1 MSVTTTST
9 LSSLTS
15 YIQRTGLERA
25 KPNLIYSDYGKKVSI
40 PQKNSKTIKFRRYE
54 RISPTTGAQLATLR
68 SLSEG
73 VIPNN
78 TTPSVTDYSAS
89 VAQYGQW
96 FQFSDQAVWTNEVSV
111 DTELM
116 AVNSQNM
123 SETSDCVVR
132 DNLMAGTNVFR
143 LTDAIGG
150 VSGAARVNVAGPINA
165 AALDKAI
172 RNLKASDTKYWKDGI
187 NASTKI
193 GTSAVRPSYVML
205 IHPYVEYDLEQVQ
218 GYKAVSDY
226 GDQSG
231 LLKGEVG
238 AYKNIRFVTST
249 LAKYFPDSGATKAG
263 TWSTTGTDSD
273 VFACL
278 LIGMDAYAVIDL
290 ASTSEIIYNP
300 QSKTDKADPLNQFA
314 TLGWKA
320 MLTALILNDNWILR
334 FECVAN
340 N

>member
-1 MSVTTTST
+1 MAVTTSST
-9 LSSLTS
+9 LTSLTS

-25 KPNLIYSDYGKKVSI
+25 KPNLIYSDYGKKITI

-78 TTPSVTDYSAS
+78 TTPSITDYTAT
-89 VAQYGQW
+89 VAQYGQV
-96 FQFSDQAVWTNEVSV
+96 FQWSDIAEWTNEVSV

-116 AVNSQNM
+116 AVNSENM
-123 SETSDCVVR
+123 AQTSDCVVR

-187 NASTKI
+187 SASNKI

-205 IHPYVEYDLEQVQ
+205 IHPYVEYDLEQVP

-226 GDQSG
+226 GDQSS

-249 LAKYFPDSGATKAG
+249 LAKYFPDAGATKAG

-278 LIGMDAYAVIDL
+278 LVGMDAYAVIDL

-300 QSKTDKADPLNQFA
+300 QSEKSKVDPANQYA
-314 TLGWKA
+314 TLAWKA